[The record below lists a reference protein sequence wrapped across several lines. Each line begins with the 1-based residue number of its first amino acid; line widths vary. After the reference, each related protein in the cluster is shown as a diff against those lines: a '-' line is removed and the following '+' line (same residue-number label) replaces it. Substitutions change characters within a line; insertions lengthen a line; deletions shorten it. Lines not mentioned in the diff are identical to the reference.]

1 MPVRTSAEREER
13 KALPKSVAPEAAP
26 KAQKPKAPPMKSA
39 LEPITAL
46 EPKQSKKGEWTEPF
60 ILMHP
65 DSTDD
70 SPIDTTVL
78 VNGEKIKIV
87 TGRATVRSEKIRDA
101 LIRAGWH
108 WVNERVN
115 VQVDPIWAE
124 SLKRFKENQ
133 NG

>member
-1 MPVRTSAEREER
+1 
-13 KALPKSVAPEAAP
+13 
-26 KAQKPKAPPMKSA
+26 MKSA